1 MKLRS
6 IPLTASGPRIHA
18 KLALPVF
25 HSVWGDLLKLSFS
38 CSLRM
43 PRSPRR
49 QGISAVKSPC
59 VVQSV
64 NILTVHDAIIGQ
76 VICNFLCIN
85 LVPWINIYVLSLEA
99 ASPFLNASKKNC
111 VILSLFI
118 GFFFSFLNFFLLM
131 FRAVDV
137 WRFYINDERKYA
149 WLRV

>member
-85 LVPWINIYVLSLEA
+85 LVPWIYIYVLSLEA
-99 ASPFLNASKKNC
+99 ASPFLNASKK
-111 VILSLFI
+111 IALF
-118 GFFFSFLNFFLLM
+118 
-131 FRAVDV
+131 
-137 WRFYINDERKYA
+137 
-149 WLRV
+149 

>member
-85 LVPWINIYVLSLEA
+85 LVPWIIIYVLSLEA
-99 ASPFLNASKKNC
+99 ALPFLNASKKNC

-118 GFFFSFLNFFLLM
+118 GFFFLFEFFSTHVSC
-131 FRAVDV
+131 R
-137 WRFYINDERKYA
+137 R
-149 WLRV
+149 RVEILHK

>member
-99 ASPFLNASKKNC
+99 ASPFLIASKKKP
-111 VILSLFI
+111 LFWVYI
-118 GFFFSFLNFFLLM
+118 GFFSPFWIFFLLM

>member
-85 LVPWINIYVLSLEA
+85 LVPWINIYILSLEA

-111 VILSLFI
+111 VIMSLFM
-118 GFFFSFLNFFLLM
+118 GFFFLLFEFFSTHVSC
-131 FRAVDV
+131 R
-137 WRFYINDERKYA
+137 R
-149 WLRV
+149 RVEILHK

>member
-1 MKLRS
+1 MF

-49 QGISAVKSPC
+49 QRISAVKSPC
-59 VVQSV
+59 VVQPV
-64 NILTVHDAIIGQ
+64 NILTVHDVIIGQ

-85 LVPWINIYVLSLEA
+85 LVPWINIYVLPLEA
-99 ASPFLNASKKNC
+99 ASPFLNASKK
-111 VILSLFI
+111 IALFWI
-118 GFFFSFLNFFLLM
+118 FLLFEFFLLM
-131 FRAVDV
+131 FRAVNV

>member
-99 ASPFLNASKKNC
+99 TSPFLNASKKNC

-118 GFFFSFLNFFLLM
+118 GFFFPF
-131 FRAVDV
+131 
-137 WRFYINDERKYA
+137 
-149 WLRV
+149 

>member
-1 MKLRS
+1 MKLRF

-18 KLALPVF
+18 KLALLVF

-59 VVQSV
+59 VVLSV
-64 NILTVHDAIIGQ
+64 NILTVHDVIIGQ

-85 LVPWINIYVLSLEA
+85 LVPWINIYVLPFEA
-99 ASPFLNASKKNC
+99 ASSFLNASKKNC
-111 VILSLFI
+111 VILSFFI
-118 GFFFSFLNFFLLM
+118 GFFSPFWIFSTHVSCRGRVEILLKLQLQ
-131 FRAVDV
+131 
-137 WRFYINDERKYA
+137 IPRKG
-149 WLRV
+149 

>member
-25 HSVWGDLLKLSFS
+25 HSVWGDLLRLSFS

-49 QGISAVKSPC
+49 QGISAV
-59 VVQSV
+59 QSV

-76 VICNFLCIN
+76 VICKFLCIN
-85 LVPWINIYVLSLEA
+85 LVPWIYIYVLSLEA
-99 ASPFLNASKKNC
+99 ASPFLNASKK
-111 VILSLFI
+111 IALF
-118 GFFFSFLNFFLLM
+118 
-131 FRAVDV
+131 
-137 WRFYINDERKYA
+137 
-149 WLRV
+149 